1 MSSSPEAGGGNRLGR
16 ETSPYLR
23 QHRDN
28 PVHWQGWGP
37 EAFAEAGRRDCPV
50 LLSVGYSSCHW
61 CHVMAR
67 ESFADP
73 ALAERMNRLF
83 VPVKVDREER
93 PEVDEIYMS
102 FVQGATGAGGW
113 PLTVFVAPDRTPFFG
128 GTYFPPE
135 DRWGRPGFGR
145 VLDGVAEAWADRSQR
160 ARLLAGGQRL
170 LARLRAA
177 AALPGRS
184 GAAGELI
191 TSEAPAAGV
200 RSLLRAY
207 DPKDGGFGPAPKF
220 PPSRQAVLLLRW
232 HLAEPGSSVGAE
244 ALRAA
249 RRTLERMAN
258 GGLRDQLAGGFHRYS
273 TDAEWLVPHFEKM
286 LYDNALLVPAYLAA
300 HRISGDPAEAEAA
313 RSTLDWMSR
322 ELGSGEGGFHSALDA
337 DSEGE
342 EGRFYAWTL
351 PEVERVLGGEAP
363 LFAAAYDLTAEG
375 NWEGRTVLRR
385 VADDR
390 TLAERFGGTPGEA
403 GGRLARARI
412 RLLAAREERER
423 PGLDDKALLSWN
435 ALAVS
440 AFAEAA
446 RTLDDGNF
454 LDRAQRAGRFLLAE
468 FRRADGRWLSV
479 RCRGETKLPALLDDH
494 AFLLEA
500 LVQLFES
507 DGDETWLAEAERV
520 ADLLDERFAAPGGG
534 FYTTPDD
541 HEPLPARTRN
551 GFDGALPAGNAV
563 AAGALLRLHAL
574 TGAPARRKAA
584 RGVITA
590 FLPQAR
596 ESPAGFSTLLTATLQ
611 YLAEPRQ
618 VVVLGEREA
627 PETRR
632 ALGVLRRAAFPDGF
646 VLAADPRDAGE
657 SRLPAIAGLRAGK
670 PDGAAAGSGGP
681 AFLPCRGGTC
691 GLPLAS
697 LEAARDYLTAE

>member
-1 MSSSPEAGGGNRLGR
+1 M
-16 ETSPYLR
+16 
-23 QHRDN
+23 
-28 PVHWQGWGP
+28 
-37 EAFAEAGRRDCPV
+37 

-67 ESFADP
+67 ESFEEP

-145 VLDGVAEAWADRSQR
+145 VLDGVAAAWADRAQR
-160 ARLLAGGQRL
+160 AQLLAGGQRL

-177 AALPGRS
+177 SALPGRS
-184 GAAGELI
+184 AGGGGELI
-191 TSEAPAAGV
+191 TSEVAGAGV
-200 RSLLRAY
+200 RRLLRAY
-207 DPKDGGFGPAPKF
+207 DRKDGGFGPAPKF
-220 PPSRQAVLLLRW
+220 PPSRQTVLLLRW
-232 HLAEPGSSVGAE
+232 HLAEPGAPVGAE
-244 ALRAA
+244 ALGAA
-249 RRTLERMAN
+249 RHTLERMAN

-300 HRISGDPAEAEAA
+300 HRTSGDPAEAEAA
-313 RSTLDWMSR
+313 RTTLDWMDR
-322 ELGSGEGGFHSALDA
+322 ELGSAEGGFHSALDA

-363 LFAAAYDLTAEG
+363 LFAAAYDLTAGG

-390 TLAERFGGTPGEA
+390 ALAERFGVGPEEA
-403 GGRLARARI
+403 RDRLAAARA

-423 PGLDDKALLSWN
+423 PGLDDKVLLSWN

-440 AFAEAA
+440 AFAEAG
-446 RTLDDGNF
+446 RTLDEAGF
-454 LDRAQRAGRFLLAE
+454 LARAQRAGRFLLAE

-500 LVQLFES
+500 LLQLFES

-520 ADLLDERFAAPGGG
+520 ADLLYDHFRAPGGG
-534 FYTTPDD
+534 YYTTPDD
-541 HEPLPARTRN
+541 HEPLPVRTRN
-551 GFDGALPAGNAV
+551 GFDGALPSGNAV

-574 TGAPARRKAA
+574 TGDPARRDAA

-596 ESPAGFSTLLTATLQ
+596 ESPAGFATLLTATLR

-618 VVVLGEREA
+618 VVVLGERGA
-627 PETRR
+627 PETRK

-646 VLAADPRDAGE
+646 VLAADPRDTGE
-657 SRLPAIAGLRAGK
+657 SRLPAVAGLRAGK
-670 PDGAAAGSGGP
+670 PGAAAAGSGEL

-697 LEAARDYLTAE
+697 LEAARAYLTAE

>member
-1 MSSSPEAGGGNRLGR
+1 
-16 ETSPYLR
+16 
-23 QHRDN
+23 
-28 PVHWQGWGP
+28 
-37 EAFAEAGRRDCPV
+37 
-50 LLSVGYSSCHW
+50 
-61 CHVMAR
+61 MAR
-67 ESFADP
+67 ESFEEP

-145 VLDGVAEAWADRSQR
+145 VLDGVAAAWADRAQR
-160 ARLLAGGQRL
+160 AQLLAGGQRL

-177 AALPGRS
+177 AALPGRGS
-184 GAAGELI
+184 AGGELI
-191 TSEAPAAGV
+191 TSEVAGAGV
-200 RSLLRAY
+200 RRLLRAY
-207 DPKDGGFGPAPKF
+207 DRKDGGFGPAPKF

-232 HLAEPGSSVGAE
+232 HLAEPDSSVGAE
-244 ALRAA
+244 ALGAA
-249 RRTLERMAN
+249 RHTLERMAN

-313 RSTLDWMSR
+313 RTTLDWMDR

-363 LFAAAYDLTAEG
+363 LFAAAYDLTAGG

-390 TLAERFGGTPGEA
+390 ALAERFGVAPEETRD
-403 GGRLARARI
+403 RLAAARA

-423 PGLDDKALLSWN
+423 PGLDDKVLLSWN

-440 AFAEAA
+440 AFAEAG
-446 RTLDDGNF
+446 RTLGEAGF
-454 LDRAQRAGRFLLAE
+454 LARAQRAGRFLLAE

-500 LVQLFES
+500 LLQLFES

-520 ADLLDERFAAPGGG
+520 ADLLDEHFRAPGGG
-534 FYTTPDD
+534 YYTTPDD
-541 HEPLPARTRN
+541 HEPLPVRTRN
-551 GFDGALPAGNAV
+551 GFDGALPSGNAV

-574 TGAPARRKAA
+574 TGDPARREAA

-596 ESPAGFSTLLTATLQ
+596 ESPAGFATLLTATLR

-618 VVVLGEREA
+618 VVVLGERGA
-627 PETRR
+627 PETRK

-646 VLAADPRDAGE
+646 VLASDPRDTGE
-657 SRLPAIAGLRAGK
+657 SRLPAVAGLRAGK
-670 PDGAAAGSGGP
+670 PGAATAGSGEL

-697 LEAARDYLTAE
+697 LEAACDYLTAE

>member
-1 MSSSPEAGGGNRLGR
+1 M
-16 ETSPYLR
+16 
-23 QHRDN
+23 
-28 PVHWQGWGP
+28 
-37 EAFAEAGRRDCPV
+37 

-67 ESFADP
+67 ESFEEP

-113 PLTVFVAPDRTPFFG
+113 PLTVFVSPDRTPFFG

-145 VLDGVAEAWADRSQR
+145 VLDGVAAAWADRAQR
-160 ARLLAGGQRL
+160 AQLLAGGQRL

-177 AALPGRS
+177 SALPGRS
-184 GAAGELI
+184 AGGGGELI
-191 TSEAPAAGV
+191 TSEVAGAGV
-200 RSLLRAY
+200 RRLLRAY
-207 DPKDGGFGPAPKF
+207 DRKDGGFGPAPKF

-232 HLAEPGSSVGAE
+232 HLAEPGAPVGAE
-244 ALRAA
+244 ALGAA
-249 RRTLERMAN
+249 RHTLERMAN

-313 RSTLDWMSR
+313 RTTLEWMDR
-322 ELGSGEGGFHSALDA
+322 ELGSAEGGFHSALDA

-363 LFAAAYDLTAEG
+363 LFAAAYDLTAGG

-390 TLAERFGGTPGEA
+390 ALAERFGVGPEEA
-403 GGRLARARI
+403 RDRLAAARD

-423 PGLDDKALLSWN
+423 PGLDDKVLLSWN

-440 AFAEAA
+440 AFAEAG
-446 RTLDDGNF
+446 RTLDEAGF
-454 LDRAQRAGRFLLAE
+454 LARAQRAGRFLLAE

-500 LVQLFES
+500 LLQLFES

-520 ADLLDERFAAPGGG
+520 ADLLDDHFRAPGGG
-534 FYTTPDD
+534 YYTTPDD
-541 HEPLPARTRN
+541 HEPLPVRTRN
-551 GFDGALPAGNAV
+551 GFDGALPSGNAV

-574 TGAPARRKAA
+574 TGDPARRDAA

-596 ESPAGFSTLLTATLQ
+596 ESPAGFATLLTATLQ

-618 VVVLGEREA
+618 VVVLGERGA
-627 PETRR
+627 PETRK

-646 VLAADPRDAGE
+646 VLAADPRDTGE
-657 SRLPAIAGLRAGK
+657 SRLPAVAGLRAGK
-670 PDGAAAGSGGP
+670 PGAAAAGSGEP

-697 LEAARDYLTAE
+697 LEAARAYLTDE